1 MHDYNGQLLAKICTK
16 MKMAN
21 QFKESLAIQLI
32 KVFVPDNSVAD
43 HFDVWSDKCQRSF
56 KKL

>member
-1 MHDYNGQLLAKICTK
+1 MHDYNGQPSAKICTK
-16 MKMAN
+16 IKMAN

-32 KVFVPDNSVAD
+32 KVFVPDNSVAG

-56 KKL
+56 K